1 MLLTLA
7 GGRAPGTAA
16 AWLRLGQ
23 ARCRRRPESLH
34 VLRSPHQ
41 ARSPGGPIPMS
52 HARFGVEPSC
62 GDGVQEGLVVALVLV
77 RVGGREPGDG
87 LSHPVRNGSVC
98 WSGMNGGNVHG
109 FLLQSVLCWR
119 SMTARTTA
127 SGLV

>member
-23 ARCRRRPESLH
+23 ARCRRLESPD
-34 VLRSPHQ
+34 VLSSPHL

-52 HARFGVEPSC
+52 HAGFGGEPSC

-98 WSGMNGGNVHG
+98 WS
-109 FLLQSVLCWR
+109 
-119 SMTARTTA
+119 A
-127 SGLV
+127 